1 LPGDG
6 IGPEV
11 LDAARAVLDAVN
23 ERGLATLRF
32 SEPLA
37 IGWSA
42 FEATGAALPDATREA
57 VAVAD
62 AALFGAVTTPPNLPG
77 YRSPLLALR
86 QGLELFANVRP
97 CRSFAHATSR
107 PDLDLLIVRENTEG
121 MYAGIERVSDDGE
134 TAYTERV
141 ITRAASERIV
151 RYACEQTRR
160 RANKRLTIVHKAN
173 VLRATCG
180 LFRRTAF
187 EVAEEFPDLDV
198 DELLVD
204 ACAMRL
210 MKDPERFGTI
220 VTTNLFGD
228 ILSDQAS
235 MLVGGLGLAASGNIG
250 TRAAVF
256 EPVHG
261 SAPDIAGTG
270 RANPLAAILSAAMM
284 CAHLQLD
291 AASRAIEAAVD
302 RVLRAGQTTPD
313 MGGELGTAA
322 VAGAVI
328 AALDSA
334 PDTTPIAR

>member
-1 LPGDG
+1 
-6 IGPEV
+6 
-11 LDAARAVLDAVN
+11 
-23 ERGLATLRF
+23 
-32 SEPLA
+32 
-37 IGWSA
+37 
-42 FEATGAALPDATREA
+42 
-57 VAVAD
+57 
-62 AALFGAVTTPPNLPG
+62 
-77 YRSPLLALR
+77 
-86 QGLELFANVRP
+86 
-97 CRSFAHATSR
+97 
-107 PDLDLLIVRENTEG
+107 
-121 MYAGIERVSDDGE
+121 
-134 TAYTERV
+134 
-141 ITRAASERIV
+141 
-151 RYACEQTRR
+151 
-160 RANKRLTIVHKAN
+160 
-173 VLRATCG
+173 
-180 LFRRTAF
+180 
-187 EVAEEFPDLDV
+187 
-198 DELLVD
+198 
-204 ACAMRL
+204 MRL

-328 AALDSA
+328 AALDPA

>member
-1 LPGDG
+1 MLPGDG

-11 LDAARAVLDAVN
+11 LAAARTVLDAVN
-23 ERGLATLRF
+23 ARGLAHFQF

-42 FEATGAALPDATREA
+42 SEATGAALPDATRDA
-57 VAVAD
+57 VAQAD
-62 AALFGAVTTPPNLPG
+62 AALFGAVTTPPNIAG

-86 QGLELFANVRP
+86 QGLELYANVRP

-107 PDLDLLIVRENTEG
+107 PNLDLLIVRENTEG
-121 MYAGIERVSDDGE
+121 MYAGIERISDDGE

-187 EVAEEFPDLDV
+187 QVTADYPDLDV

-210 MKDPERFGTI
+210 MKDPECFGTL

-250 TRAAVF
+250 ARAAVF

-261 SAPDIAGTG
+261 SAPDLAGTG

-284 CAHLQLD
+284 CAHLQL
-291 AASRAIEAAVD
+291 AEASRAIEAAVD
-302 RVLRAGQTTPD
+302 HALRTGQTTPD
-313 MGGELGTAA
+313 MGGSLGTEA
-322 VAGAVI
+322 VTRAVV
-328 AALDSA
+328 AALRV
-334 PDTTPIAR
+334 PR